1 MEDKF
6 EKLVK
11 AYSEGASRPK
21 TWSGFPVEEVY
32 TPEDTKDIDYK
43 REIGD
48 PGDYPFTRGIH
59 ATMFRGRVWT
69 KREVAG
75 FGTPEDTNERV
86 KYLIDQGQSGI
97 NIINDLP
104 TAMGVD
110 SDHPMAKEEAGAVG
124 APFSSLKDMEE
135 MVEGIPLEK
144 VSMSFNVSTT
154 VSPIVVAQY
163 LAIAQK
169 RGIDLAKL
177 RGTIQNEPLKGRYCG
192 YSPSTNHTDLC
203 LQTSADII
211 EFCSKYMPLWY
222 TTNVNLYDLRETGI
236 NAAQEIAF
244 GFAMAIAYI
253 ENVLKRGLDIDEF
266 APRIAFYCS
275 AHIDFFEEIAKLRTA
290 RRIWAKIMKER
301 YKAKNPKSLTFKFGV
316 HTAGCSLVPQQPMNN
331 VIRVAYE
338 ALAAVLGGVQ
348 SLHCCS
354 YDEPIAIPTEESHR
368 LALRTQQ
375 ILACETGVANV
386 ADPLAGSYYLESLTN
401 RIEEE
406 ATMILKKIDDMGGMI
421 VAIEKGWID
430 QEMEKAAYQ
439 YQKEVESKERI
450 IVGVNEF
457 TVPPEEDVQGDY
469 HKTPSEVS
477 EKREAALKE
486 LRETRDNDVV
496 RKGLKRLNEAAE
508 KKQRENLLPFII
520 EAVNAYA
527 TTGEILGTIRM
538 GFGYTYDPFEVL
550 SHPFFS

>member
-110 SDHPMAKEEAGAVG
+110 SDHPMAKEEAGDVG

-192 YSPSTNHTDLC
+192 YSPSTNHVDLC

>member
-21 TWSGFPVEEVY
+21 TWSGFPVEDVY

-192 YSPSTNHTDLC
+192 YSPSTNHVDLC